1 MFYKNFA
8 LFKKSNKCQKQ
19 KQFFSGCL
27 LFLFQASFLEEGVY
41 FRKQKNMKRVVV
53 LLVMAAASM
62 VARSAYGQNVHIA
75 TNLLDYL
82 NFGTI
87 NAEIGLSPVPKWSF
101 YIKGRY
107 NPFTFNANDNLQN
120 RTAAVAAGA
129 KYWFWYANS
138 GWFLNGHAG
147 YGIYN
152 TGGILSE
159 HAYEG
164 NAAFITVGCGYA
176 LMLGK
181 KWNLDFGMGVQT
193 GVTSY
198 TKYSCPR
205 CGRIMDR
212 GKKMYLFPSNVMV
225 QLSRIL

>member
-1 MFYKNFA
+1 M
-8 LFKKSNKCQKQ
+8 
-19 KQFFSGCL
+19 
-27 LFLFQASFLEEGVY
+27 EGVGY
-41 FRKQKNMKRVVV
+41 FRKQKSMKRFVV
-53 LLVMAAASM
+53 LLAVAAGTLCA
-62 VARSAYGQNVHIA
+62 ARAEAQNMHVA

-87 NAEIGLSPVPKWSF
+87 NAEFGLSPVPKWSF

-107 NPFTFNANDNLQN
+107 NPFTFRTGDNLQN
-120 RTAAVAAGA
+120 RTASVAAGA

-138 GWFLNGHAG
+138 GWFLNSHIG
-147 YGIYN
+147 YGVYN
-152 TGGILSE
+152 TGGIYSG

-164 NAAFITVGCGYA
+164 EAASITVGCGYA

-181 KWNLDFGMGVQT
+181 KWNLDFGAGLQT

-205 CGRIMDR
+205 CGRIMEKR
-212 GKKMYLFPSNVMV
+212 SRMYLFPANVMV
-225 QLSRIL
+225 QLSRII

>member
-1 MFYKNFA
+1 M
-8 LFKKSNKCQKQ
+8 KK
-19 KQFFSGCL
+19 F
-27 LFLFQASFLEEGVY
+27 
-41 FRKQKNMKRVVV
+41 VV
-53 LLVMAAASM
+53 LLAVAAGILCA
-62 VARSAYGQNVHIA
+62 ARADAQNMHVA

-87 NAEIGLSPVPKWSF
+87 NAEFGLSPVPKWSF

-107 NPFTFNANDNLQN
+107 NPFTFPAGDNLQN
-120 RTAAVAAGA
+120 RTASVAAGA

-138 GWFLNGHAG
+138 GWFLSSHIG

-152 TGGILSE
+152 TGGIYSE

-164 NAAFITVGCGYA
+164 NAVSITVGCGYA

-181 KWNLDFGMGVQT
+181 KWNLDFGAGLQT

-198 TKYSCPR
+198 TKYSCPK
-205 CGRIMDR
+205 CGRIMEKGSR
-212 GKKMYLFPSNVMV
+212 MYIIPANIMV

>member
-1 MFYKNFA
+1 
-8 LFKKSNKCQKQ
+8 
-19 KQFFSGCL
+19 
-27 LFLFQASFLEEGVY
+27 
-41 FRKQKNMKRVVV
+41 MKRFVV
-53 LLVMAAASM
+53 LLAIAAFALNAAT
-62 VARSAYGQNVHIA
+62 VNAQNMHVA

-87 NAEIGLSPVPKWSF
+87 NAEFGLSPVPKWSF

-107 NPFTFNANDNLQN
+107 NPFTFKTNDNLQN
-120 RTAAVAAGA
+120 RTASVAAGA

-138 GWFLNGHAG
+138 GWFLNSHIG

-152 TGGILSE
+152 TGGIFSE

-164 NAAFITVGCGYA
+164 DAAFMTVGCGYA

-181 KWNLDFGMGVQT
+181 RWNLDFGVGLQA

-205 CGRIMDR
+205 CGRIIDKR
-212 GKKMYLFPSNVMV
+212 SKMYLFPSNIMV